1 MKSKN
6 PAMILLLFT
15 VNKTLFVL
23 LENEIVTKIALLW
36 IDATFKN
43 VLLYVTF
50 FLRIVLLSFFV
61 YCNNMFLC
69 FVKVFRILQS
79 NGVERVFTH

>member
-43 VLLYVTF
+43 VLL
-50 FLRIVLLSFFV
+50 
-61 YCNNMFLC
+61 
-69 FVKVFRILQS
+69 
-79 NGVERVFTH
+79 